1 MQEVLNDT
9 HDQEDHGESQTANG
23 QHTQEGQTGV
33 GSIEHRDQVSDSFG
47 DPAANGVEDSQDG
60 IENSSSLQKHSLS
73 ILSVLFI
80 STVDQ
85 AVAYMV
91 AATGIEP
98 VFPAAKTGVLP
109 LDEAAI

>member
-9 HDQEDHGESQTANG
+9 HDQEDHGEGQAANG
-23 QHTQEGQTGV
+23 QHAQEGQTGV
-33 GSIEHRDQVSDSFG
+33 GSVEHGDQVGNSIR
-47 DPAANGVEDSQDG
+47 DPVTDGIENGQNG

-73 ILSVLFI
+73 IFI
-80 STVDQ
+80 SLNFSTGDQ
-85 AVAYMV
+85 AVIHMD